1 MRNFKSKSDL
11 KNTLQIEISIRN
23 QSNAD
28 AKIIDGC
35 GQVWAIS
42 WPTNRT
48 SRNLAYTMYKAE
60 IFLLAKCID
69 VYLIFD
75 RYCKFSFIGITW
87 IQKTTN
93 LSNTRIL
100 SLNAPLPSREVIM
113 TSSTNK
119 TQLIHVILQ
128 YLVDML
134 SVNHY
139 RSRFVLTFSETT
151 PIQIQNGE
159 VLLRDDINSS
169 HKEADINILM

>member
-1 MRNFKSKSDL
+1 
-11 KNTLQIEISIRN
+11 
-23 QSNAD
+23 
-28 AKIIDGC
+28 
-35 GQVWAIS
+35 
-42 WPTNRT
+42 
-48 SRNLAYTMYKAE
+48 
-60 IFLLAKCID
+60 
-69 VYLIFD
+69 
-75 RYCKFSFIGITW
+75 
-87 IQKTTN
+87 
-93 LSNTRIL
+93 
-100 SLNAPLPSREVIM
+100 M

-139 RSRFVLTFSETT
+139 GSRFVLTFSETT